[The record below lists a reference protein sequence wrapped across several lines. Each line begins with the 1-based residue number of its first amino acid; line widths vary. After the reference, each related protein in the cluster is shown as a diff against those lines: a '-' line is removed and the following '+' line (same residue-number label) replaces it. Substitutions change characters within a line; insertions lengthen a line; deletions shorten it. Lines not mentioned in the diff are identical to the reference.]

1 MAPQQGRGRQRVTD
15 GTLGVVGQADDLCSQ
30 GPRVGN
36 SINICFL
43 GPSVALMRSS
53 TSILAA
59 TSSLAEAPSY
69 PPAPPGTKLGRPWG
83 RRVSTIAHRRRLQD
97 FRKETPLSLQPG
109 GQKHRKGKGTCVP
122 PSLASP
128 DGLESHPPPCSFPVL
143 SLFSLSLHTPH
154 GLTLLHSPVTEVS
167 ST

>member
-1 MAPQQGRGRQRVTD
+1 MAPQQGRGRQRVT
-15 GTLGVVGQADDLCSQ
+15 GGALGVVGQADDLCSH

-43 GPSVALMRSS
+43 GPSVALVRSS

-59 TSSLAEAPSY
+59 TFSLAEAPSY
-69 PPAPPGTKLGRPWG
+69 PPAPPGIKLGRPWG
-83 RRVSTIAHRRRLQD
+83 RRVSTIAHRRLQD
-97 FRKETPLSLQPG
+97 FRKETPLSQQPG
-109 GQKHRKGKGTCVP
+109 GQKHRKGKGTCFP
-122 PSLASP
+122 PSLHSP
-128 DGLESHPPPCSFPVL
+128 GGLESHPPPCSFPAL
-143 SLFSLSLHTPH
+143 SLFSFSLHTHH